1 MEFPRGHERLGIP
14 ADCADPAGGGE
25 AQAGGVNWRS
35 RRWLDPWPRVRRTF
49 VSSIKYIAIFKIKKG
64 PPLPGGLLS
73 IADFATAR

>member
-14 ADCADPAGGGE
+14 AAVLIRPVARKRGGRRKLAITKVARSLAAGE
-25 AQAGGVNWRS
+25 T
-35 RRWLDPWPRVRRTF
+35 TF